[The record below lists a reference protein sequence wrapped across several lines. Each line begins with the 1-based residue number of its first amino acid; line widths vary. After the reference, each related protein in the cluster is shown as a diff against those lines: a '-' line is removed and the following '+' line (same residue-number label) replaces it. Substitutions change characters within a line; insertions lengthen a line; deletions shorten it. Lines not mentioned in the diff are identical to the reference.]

1 MKTQRLQTKAWLLG
15 LLMAWGTLGFSGCAR
30 AESPAPAQA
39 PAQTEVASKPAEAS
53 PQAAA
58 GETQARAATERKVIH
73 KAELTLSSADVRDTA
88 DRVVEV
94 VMGAAGYVAQRDEQ
108 HSEDHVVQSRLLL
121 RVPAANFQR
130 VLHELKE
137 RASVVQEHISGQ
149 DVTEEFSDVEARLR
163 TLGTLEARLLT
174 LTGSRDGVKDLLEVE
189 RELERVRSE
198 IERLSG
204 RRQWLENQTAL
215 ASIDLTV
222 LSPDQPAVA
231 GTEGVLSQFV
241 NAFNDGIEAAIAVTT
256 GLIRVG
262 FTLAPLVPLAAIAWL
277 VYRITRRRRAAQI
290 QA

>member
-1 MKTQRLQTKAWLLG
+1 MNKQKQGTQAWLAS
-15 LLMAWGTLGFSGCAR
+15 LLIAWGTLGISGCAR
-30 AESPAPAQA
+30 AAEAPTPSQS
-39 PAQTEVASKPAEAS
+39 EVAEKPAEAV
-53 PQAAA
+53 PQAEG
-58 GETQARAATERKVIH
+58 GEAQAQSVGERKVIH
-73 KAELTLSSADVRDTA
+73 KAELSVSSQDVRRTA
-88 DRVVEV
+88 DSVVQIV
-94 VMGAAGYVAQRDEQ
+94 SGAAGYVAQRDER

-121 RVPAANFQR
+121 RVPATNFQR
-130 VLHELKE
+130 VLDELKG
-137 RASVVQEHISGQ
+137 RASVLEEHISGQ

-163 TLGTLEARLLT
+163 TLGTLESRLLT
-174 LTGSRDGVKDLLEVE
+174 LTNSRDGVKDLLEVE

-204 RRQWLENQTAL
+204 RRQWLENQTAF
-215 ASIDLTV
+215 ASIDLTI

-231 GTEGVLSQFV
+231 GTEGVLSRFG
-241 NAFNDGIEAAIAVTT
+241 NAFSDGVDAAIAVMT